1 MIVEKEHVNIK
12 RRVLVLHCWANFII
26 QIFHFK
32 ILNLFKY
39 PNFNFLSGFASVL
52 LNY

>member
-1 MIVEKEHVNIK
+1 MTYVFTMDRVIVIVEKEHVNIK

-32 ILNLFKY
+32 ILKLFKISK
-39 PNFNFLSGFASVL
+39 F
-52 LNY
+52 